1 MQPFCNSAMVIA
13 GSIGTF
19 DCVGFAGLAALSQI
33 YLVRPA
39 IFRRVEFGANLR
51 AKKRR
56 GDQHALMPTQIADMA
71 PKEARWFVRILRA
84 VRCRSIRASGPRRPC
99 DEQAMRCWAGRGR
112 YRKRTGDAL
121 STCLVMENGLNVI
134 FPAAPPATVDSSAS
148 LNSPEVTEAV
158 LQSAVVSTKSV
169 IVYFPVVR
177 RPDHPVVY
185 AGETSR

>member
-84 VRCRSIRASGPRRPC
+84 VRCRSIRASG
-99 DEQAMRCWAGRGR
+99 
-112 YRKRTGDAL
+112 T
-121 STCLVMENGLNVI
+121 S
-134 FPAAPPATVDSSAS
+134 PPM
-148 LNSPEVTEAV
+148 
-158 LQSAVVSTKSV
+158 
-169 IVYFPVVR
+169 
-177 RPDHPVVY
+177 
-185 AGETSR
+185 